1 MPSTGGGP
9 LPGIGVHA
17 APDSLHGDGGDVL
30 HINDRP
36 WLDLAETVIEVHDPE
51 LLEDLV
57 PQLFDALGR
66 ILLVGPQGEH
76 GADGLFVTVTGDIV
90 IRLAVG
96 CLEVHAV
103 HVDGQR
109 QDMLRRMLQH
119 PVDGAA
125 GQVVT
130 GRTGLGQELVQ
141 LAGENTAHL
150 RADRHFFSRCQLFR
164 GTSQAEH
171 GRDAEFACQG
181 KEAGPQQAVLG
192 DDGSGPVHQR
202 SPQVQVAL
210 HHKDAAVREIEH
222 IGPRTGDDHRAAG
235 TAAAG
240 GDAAGQQGRRQAV
253 VRAGL
258 GLFLAFFRVRALMT
272 MGRAMTTCVR
282 PEGYA
287 ARPWTGGGR
296 KGLPAPWP
304 GRSHPQRPGRKRS
317 CRPRHHALHRAL
329 TLPGRRPGNV
339 HHVDGHQGIF
349 HVLRQAAAKIDMDVA
364 ALQVDGIGRMRHAPE
379 AALLHGKTGDAD
391 AGIGFHQT
399 AGTPVDQ
406 GLGLLLAG
414 QRRVQARQDVHVG
427 GVQGYGGPPR
437 PAVRDPYPACLPR
450 HPCRATNVP

>member
-1 MPSTGGGP
+1 MEAEARMQAAIIARHHEIVLFREIGRLCRRIQIGIGRSLEQHGKEALAVHRRGP

-164 GTSQAEH
+164 GTGQAEH

-235 TAAAG
+235 PAAAG

-258 GLFLAFFRVRALMT
+258 GLFLAFFPGPGLDDHGAGHDHL
-272 MGRAMTTCVR
+272 R
-282 PEGYA
+282 P
-287 ARPWTGGGR
+287 
-296 KGLPAPWP
+296 
-304 GRSHPQRPGRKRS
+304 S
-317 CRPRHHALHRAL
+317 
-329 TLPGRRPGNV
+329 
-339 HHVDGHQGIF
+339 
-349 HVLRQAAAKIDMDVA
+349 
-364 ALQVDGIGRMRHAPE
+364 
-379 AALLHGKTGDAD
+379 
-391 AGIGFHQT
+391 
-399 AGTPVDQ
+399 
-406 GLGLLLAG
+406 
-414 QRRVQARQDVHVG
+414 
-427 GVQGYGGPPR
+427 
-437 PAVRDPYPACLPR
+437 
-450 HPCRATNVP
+450 